1 MSVKLVQKNF
11 SENMFI
17 NLETTDRQS
26 SYFKKYANRFDIDQ
40 TIIINQKKPQTLEL
54 FIFL

>member
-17 NLETTDRQS
+17 NLETPDRQVTL
-26 SYFKKYANRFDIDQ
+26 KKYANRFDID
-40 TIIINQKKPQTLEL
+40 
-54 FIFL
+54 